1 MRILESQS
9 RRQPLL
15 LFTGNSLTAVP
26 VSDYVQQVAALLPSI
41 YDIVNQGVN
50 GQTTTTMNTQASTK
64 VDSCYRA
71 TRLKNICTPWEIT
84 NDLYFGATK
93 ENAYTAYVNFCTAR
107 RNQGFQVV
115 ACTILPRS
123 DVDTPVDFETSR
135 TYCNSNI
142 VSNWA
147 SFADALAD
155 IGANTTIGEAG
166 DELNTT
172 YYTADKVHL
181 NSTGFGIVAGIVK
194 DAILTL

>member
-1 MRILESQS
+1 MNPLIAHS

-50 GQTTTTMNTQASTK
+50 GQTTTTMNAEASTK
-64 VDSCYRA
+64 VDSCYRP
-71 TRLKNICTPWEIT
+71 TRLKNICIPWEIT

-93 ENAYTAYVNFCTAR
+93 EDAYTAYANFCTAR
-107 RNQGFQVV
+107 RSQGFQVV

-123 DVDTPVDFETSR
+123 DAGAPVDFETSR

-147 SFADALAD
+147 SFADALAN

-181 NSTGFGIVAGIVK
+181 NTTGFGIVAGIVK